1 MSTYQLDPG
10 ELRRHRRT
18 NLLQAIVLLLAL
30 GGVLALAGWIVA
42 GGGGLIGM
50 LIGGAIVVSMTP
62 KIGPAVML
70 RLYGARALQPSEAP
84 QLHDILQEFARRAG
98 LPQSPRLYYLPS
110 RMLNAFSVGSR
121 DDATVVLSHGLVATL
136 DVRELASVLA
146 HEVAHVAN
154 NDMRIM
160 AVADM
165 ASRMTG
171 LMGQIGVFMLFFN
184 VPLSLMG
191 LATVPWLFI
200 LVLIAAPTVSA
211 MLQLALS
218 RNREFQADAS
228 AAAMTGDPLG
238 LAGALQKIEGIQ
250 GGLWERIFLPGRRVP
265 DPSLLRT
272 HPNTNERV
280 ARLQQL
286 ARQLLPE
293 ARYPVTEDD
302 LPLRGTTPHRP
313 PRWRVTGLWH

>member
-1 MSTYQLDPG
+1 
-10 ELRRHRRT
+10 
-18 NLLQAIVLLLAL
+18 
-30 GGVLALAGWIVA
+30 
-42 GGGGLIGM
+42 
-50 LIGGAIVVSMTP
+50 
-62 KIGPAVML
+62 
-70 RLYGARALQPSEAP
+70 
-84 QLHDILQEFARRAG
+84 
-98 LPQSPRLYYLPS
+98 
-110 RMLNAFSVGSR
+110 MLNAFSVGSR
-121 DDATVVLSHGLVATL
+121 DDATVVLSHGLVATP

-160 AVADM
+160 AVANM

-238 LAGALQKIEGIQ
+238 LAGALQNIEGIQ
-250 GGLWERIFLPGRRVP
+250 GALWERIFLPGRRVP

-286 ARQLLPE
+286 AHQLPE
-293 ARYPVTEDD
+293 ARYPLTEDD